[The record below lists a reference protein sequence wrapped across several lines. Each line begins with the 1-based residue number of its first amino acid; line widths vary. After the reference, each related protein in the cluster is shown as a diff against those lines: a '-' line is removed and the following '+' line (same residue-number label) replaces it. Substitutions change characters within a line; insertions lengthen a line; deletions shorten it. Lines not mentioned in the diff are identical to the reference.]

1 MQVQITFRDMP
12 PSEALATRIQTRI
25 GKLAKLCPQIRSCHV
40 TVDTPH
46 RRHQKGRLFRVTLDV
61 VLPDAEVAVS
71 RDPGNDHGHE
81 DAYVAVRDAFNA
93 IERRLY
99 DHVALKR
106 ETASVALH

>member
-12 PSEALATRIQTRI
+12 PSDSLTTRIQGRI
-25 GKLAKLCPQIRSCHV
+25 SKLAKLCPQIRSCHV

-61 VLPDAEVAVS
+61 VLPDAEIAVS
-71 RDPGNDHGHE
+71 RDPGQDHGHE

-93 IERRLY
+93 IERRLH

-106 ETASVALH
+106 TANAAALH

>member
-12 PSEALATRIQTRI
+12 PSETLAARIQTRI
-25 GKLAKLCPQIRSCHV
+25 SKLAKLCPQITSCHV

-46 RRHQKGRLFRVTLDV
+46 RRPQKGRLFRVTLDV

-71 RDPGNDHGHE
+71 RDPGHDHGHE
-81 DAYVAVRDAFNA
+81 DAYVAVRDAFDA
-93 IERRLY
+93 LERRLH

-106 ETASVALH
+106 AAAAVALH